1 MRVIALEEH
10 FLTPAMAEGLAGGP
24 ATEPLRGK
32 LEDLGDGR
40 LADMDAGGIDYQVIG
55 HTTPGTQALAGEGA
69 VALAREA
76 NDRLA
81 EAVRLH
87 PDRFGGFATL
97 PTSDPDAAAEELR
110 RAKLQLGFVGAMV
123 NGTTGGRFL
132 DDPMFR
138 PLLAEAER
146 LEMPIYLHPAAPPPA
161 VHDAYFRGFEPTVE
175 WSLSSGA
182 WGWHAETGLHI
193 LRLILAGVFDRF
205 AQLQVIVGHMGE
217 MLPFMIAR
225 IDGILAPSR
234 SGLERPVSDYLR
246 GNLHITTSGIFTLP
260 PLLCALMVLGV
271 ERIMFSVDYPYS
283 SNEAGTTFLAAA
295 AISPADKELIAHR
308 NAERLLGL

>member
-10 FLTPAMAEGLAGGP
+10 FLTPAMAEGLAGRPAP
-24 ATEPLRGK
+24 ATLRRK
-32 LEDLGDGR
+32 LEDLGEER

-55 HTTPGTQALAGEGA
+55 HTTPGSQGLAGEEA
-69 VALAREA
+69 IALARDA

-81 EAVRLH
+81 NAVRRH

-110 RAKLQLGFVGAMV
+110 RAKQELGFVGAMI
-123 NGTTGGRFL
+123 NGPTGGRFL
-132 DDPMFR
+132 DDSIFR

-146 LEMPIYLHPAAPPPA
+146 LQLPIYLHPAEPPA
-161 VHDAYFRGFEPTVE
+161 VVRDAYFRGFDATVE
-175 WSLSSGA
+175 FFLSSAA
-182 WGWHAETGLHI
+182 WGWHSETGLHV
-193 LRLILAGVFDRF
+193 LRLILGGVFDHF
-205 AQLQVIVGHMGE
+205 PQLQLIIGHMGE
-217 MLPFMIAR
+217 MLPFMLSR
-225 IDGILAPSR
+225 IDDVLPPTRAR
-234 SGLERPVSDYLR
+234 LERPVSDYLR
-246 GNLHITTSGIFTLP
+246 SNLHITTSGIFTLP

-283 SNEAGTTFLAAA
+283 SNETGSAFLATA
-295 AISPADKELIAHR
+295 AISPADKQLIAHR